1 MNDRNE
7 KKKSFMI
14 ITYNLGH
21 GKEAICSTNCMK
33 GKLYFI
39 KVLNFSFFKVN
50 LLQSWFKNSVL
61 RKLETFRIFSS
72 KPLHKLHP

>member
-7 KKKSFMI
+7 KKSFMI
-14 ITYNLGH
+14 IIYKLGH